1 VNEEKGHSK
10 RVAIACQGGG
20 SHAVFAAGALK
31 RLLTQKQDKHEVV
44 ALSGTSGGAMCALL
58 AWYGLLTKGA
68 GEAVRLLDSF
78 WLRDMAANVLPERA
92 MNDWFVGWVGAQES
106 TGLVVEQSPYFFPE
120 IGKDRL
126 EDAIKNNVRFAD
138 IGERLVKPE
147 SPMLFIGAVNAL
159 TGDFRVFKSHRA
171 DKEEDRE
178 FIFNASREDAISVD
192 AMLASAAVPFLF
204 KAVHTGEAVYWD
216 RADSAEPPAR
226 IGKGVYWD
234 GLYSQNPPIR
244 DLTDADPDEIWV
256 LQINP
261 EEIDDEPQMGADI
274 RDRRNE
280 LAGNISL
287 NQELYFIRKFNEQIR
302 QTRELIERLKELDTP
317 VEEPPI
323 AKKKIIKVRRIE
335 LFMPSLSAS
344 SKLDRAPEFLAELMR
359 HGGEQAGHF
368 LKVIP
373 FQLAFEAA
381 WEGALKAVRE
391 RKDTEEAVEAV
402 MRFFTDWARIE
413 LVPPAGSSAPKV
425 VREGKRQIR
434 EWVKRCLQNNF
445 NLEQSRDYRVD
456 GEELS
461 CWVLATADHV
471 DAPAKGRI
479 KATLHEGKIES
490 CLFYPLSLKVLEGLR
505 ESMKKAE
512 EQ

>member
-1 VNEEKGHSK
+1 VNEEKGHST

-31 RLLTQKQDKHEVV
+31 RLLTEKQDEHKVV
-44 ALSGTSGGAMCALL
+44 AFSGTSGGAVCALL

-78 WLRDMAANVLPERA
+78 WLRDMAANALPERA

-120 IGKDRL
+120 FGKDRL

-171 DKEEDRE
+171 DEDE
-178 FIFNASREDAISVD
+178 DKAFVFNASREDAISVE

-204 KAVHTGEAVYWD
+204 KAVRTGEAVYWD
-216 RADSAEPPAR
+216 RADSAEPPVR

-287 NQELYFIRKFNEQIR
+287 NQELYFVRKINELVRRFGEYEGGEIRL
-302 QTRELIERLKELDTP
+302 REGADPDGRGYG
-317 VEEPPI
+317 
-323 AKKKIIKVRRIE
+323 IIKVRRIE

-373 FQLAFEAA
+373 FQLTFEAA
-381 WEGALKAVRE
+381 WEGALEALRE

-402 MRFFTDWARIE
+402 MRFFTDRARIA
-413 LVPPAGSSAPKV
+413 LVPPAGSSAPRV

-456 GEELS
+456 GEQFS
-461 CWVLATADHV
+461 CWVLATADHL
-471 DAPAKGRI
+471 DAPAKGRV
-479 KATLHEGKIES
+479 KATLHEGKVES

-505 ESMKKAE
+505 GAVKKADT
-512 EQ
+512 Q